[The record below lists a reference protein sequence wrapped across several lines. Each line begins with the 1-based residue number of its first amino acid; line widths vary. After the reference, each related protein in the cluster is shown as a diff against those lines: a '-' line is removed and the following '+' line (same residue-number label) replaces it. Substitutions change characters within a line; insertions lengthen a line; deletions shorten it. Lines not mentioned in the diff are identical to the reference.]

1 MKWLT
6 NIKFVGFF
14 LRIYNIF
21 CTFEHLPWLLSFQMR
36 LDANSLVATFA

>member
-14 LRIYNIF
+14 LCICNIF
-21 CTFEHLPWLLSFQMR
+21 CTF
-36 LDANSLVATFA
+36 AATFMVYNKLGCNKASAKTH

>member
-14 LRIYNIF
+14 LRMCIF
-21 CTFEHLPWLLSFQMR
+21 CCTFEHLPWLLSFQMR